1 MMARLEELESEVR
14 GMAMDVD
21 QQMSQQ
27 IAAAVPEGD
36 FSERALDRL
45 ARSLNKIR
53 QVFGAEPIPDINT
66 DMDMLPEDMA
76 RTLMMLQQISDD
88 ARLKIDLD
96 LDNLMDD
103 QGLTI
108 LAGKVDAML
117 EDRNLMLFLQQER
130 PGTEPEVEEMPME
143 ETVEMAA
150 EPMAEADMDALM
162 MERM

>member
-1 MMARLEELESEVR
+1 MARLEELESEVR

-130 PGTEPEVEEMPME
+130 PGTEPEVEEMPVE

>member
-1 MMARLEELESEVR
+1 MARLEELESEVR

-130 PGTEPEVEEMPME
+130 PGTEPEAEEMPME

>member
-1 MMARLEELESEVR
+1 MASVEELEGEVR

-27 IAAAVPEGD
+27 IAASTPEGD
-36 FSERALDRL
+36 FSERSLDRL

-130 PGTEPEVEEMPME
+130 AGTEPEEEEIPME
-143 ETVEMAA
+143 ETVEMPAQ
-150 EPMAEADMDALM
+150 PMADADMDALM

>member
-1 MMARLEELESEVR
+1 MARLEELESEVR

-53 QVFGAEPIPDINT
+53 QVFGAEPIPDIST

>member
-1 MMARLEELESEVR
+1 MARLEELESEVR

-103 QGLTI
+103 QGLTL

>member
-1 MMARLEELESEVR
+1 MASVEELEGEVR

-21 QQMSQQ
+21 QQMGQQ
-27 IAAAVPEGD
+27 IAASTPEGD
-36 FSERALDRL
+36 FSEGSLDRL

-117 EDRNLMLFLQQER
+117 EDRNLMLFLQQEK
-130 PGTEPEVEEMPME
+130 PGTEPEEEEIPME
-143 ETVEMAA
+143 ETVEMPAQ
-150 EPMAEADMDALM
+150 PMADADMDALM

>member
-1 MMARLEELESEVR
+1 MARLEELESEVR

-36 FSERALDRL
+36 FSEGALDRL

-130 PGTEPEVEEMPME
+130 PGTEPEAEEMPME

>member
-1 MMARLEELESEVR
+1 MASVEELEGEVR

-21 QQMSQQ
+21 QQMGQQ
-27 IAAAVPEGD
+27 IAASTPEGD
-36 FSERALDRL
+36 FSERSLDRL

-130 PGTEPEVEEMPME
+130 AGTEPEEEEIPME
-143 ETVEMAA
+143 ETVEAPA
-150 EPMAEADMDALM
+150 QPMADADMDALM

>member
-1 MMARLEELESEVR
+1 MARLEELESEVR

>member
-1 MMARLEELESEVR
+1 MASVEELEREVR

-21 QQMSQQ
+21 QQMGQQ
-27 IAAAVPEGD
+27 SAASTPEGD
-36 FSERALDRL
+36 FSERSLDRL

-130 PGTEPEVEEMPME
+130 AGTEPEEEEIPME
-143 ETVEMAA
+143 ETVEAPA
-150 EPMAEADMDALM
+150 QPMADADMDALM

>member
-1 MMARLEELESEVR
+1 MASVEELEGEVR

-21 QQMSQQ
+21 QQMGQQ
-27 IAAAVPEGD
+27 IAASTPEGD
-36 FSERALDRL
+36 FSERSLDRL

-130 PGTEPEVEEMPME
+130 AGTEPEEEEIPME
-143 ETVEMAA
+143 EPAEMPAQ
-150 EPMAEADMDALM
+150 PMADADMDALM

>member
-1 MMARLEELESEVR
+1 MASVEELEGEVR

-21 QQMSQQ
+21 QQMGQQ
-27 IAAAVPEGD
+27 IAASTPEGD
-36 FSERALDRL
+36 FSERSLDRL

-130 PGTEPEVEEMPME
+130 AGTEPEEEEIPME
-143 ETVEMAA
+143 ETVEMPAQ
-150 EPMAEADMDALM
+150 PMADADMDALM

>member
-1 MMARLEELESEVR
+1 MASVEELESEVR

-21 QQMSQQ
+21 QQMGQQ
-27 IAAAVPEGD
+27 IAASTPEGD
-36 FSERALDRL
+36 FSERSLDRL

-130 PGTEPEVEEMPME
+130 AGTEPEEEEIPME
-143 ETVEMAA
+143 ETVEAPA
-150 EPMAEADMDALM
+150 QPMADADMDALM